1 MTLRGGRHGASGDFA
16 PSVVRTRVRGCV
28 DRSLRWPGPVL
39 RFPADRVVV
48 DDDPSAGPVHLPHRR
63 GPGSSRAHR
72 DGRVRDEH
80 VAASY
85 RLGSHGR
92 GHEAG
97 VVCPCLRSNAL
108 PVRLGPVYAVDAAV
122 VMGARPTHASA
133 PLCDHVGRR
142 GCRSFALAV
151 VGLPLGVRG
160 SAAGGWTTGTSGT
173 LWRDDRRDSRRHLP
187 RGSDPTHVRLP

>member
-1 MTLRGGRHGASGDFA
+1 MVHREILHRVSFAHVCGDALIGASAGLALYSAFPPIGWWWMTIPALALFISRIDEARA
-16 PSVVRTRVRGCV
+16 PRALTVTVAFGMSMWLPLIDWVPMAVGMKPAWFVRA
-28 DRSLRWPGPVL
+28 
-39 RFPADRVVV
+39 F
-48 DDDPSAGPVHLPHRR
+48 
-63 GPGSSRAHR
+63 
-72 DGRVRDEH
+72 
-80 VAASY
+80 
-85 RLGSHGR
+85 
-92 GHEAG
+92 
-97 VVCPCLRSNAL
+97 
-108 PVRLGPVYAVDAAV
+108 AVDAAV